1 MVYMVKR
8 VKTREEIEDKYKWD
22 LSMIYVSDDDWFKD
36 YEDVMSNCEKYLEF
50 KGKLNSAD
58 MILKYYEFHQEIRKK
73 FDSVYTYAYLKFYE
87 DTSNVHY
94 RELREKVRKLS
105 SEMSSKK
112 SWVLSELRQLSKED
126 LDRFMEEEP
135 RLKIYDYEFKNI
147 LNGGGHGLSKEDK
160 KLISSLRKVL
170 NNPEDTFNALRYS
183 DMKFGVIK
191 DGDGNEVELSDTN
204 YSRYIRD
211 NNREVR
217 KSAFYTLYQRYEEM
231 QNIFANLYSA
241 KVSADNVIA
250 LRKGYNDAREAA
262 LFGDENK
269 LNIYDSLIDVLHKN
283 LYIMDEYY
291 ALKKEVMGLDE
302 IHIYDIYGPLVPSAN
317 HIYTFEEAEDII
329 LNALSVLGDEYIN
342 DLRRAFDEK
351 WIDVMPSKG
360 KAGTCSWY
368 SYTTKPYILLNFMG
382 TFNAVSVLAHELGH
396 SMHTYYTNKHNP
408 YVYYHNEVFIAEIAS
423 QVNELILN
431 RYLIDHTDDKNE
443 KLAIMDSL
451 MELFKGS
458 VVRQTMF
465 AEFEYLMH
473 KKEQDGIA
481 LTSAFLSDEY
491 YKLYKKYSGN
501 NMISDKEIRY
511 EWEKIPQFYNSDFY
525 VYQYATGLAIASY
538 IVTNIMSGDKNF
550 LKGYLKFLTLGGSM
564 DAVDE
569 LKIVGVDMADPD
581 LIQSA
586 MDMFKGLIGEFKEE
600 KLETDGFQK
609 TLKIR

>member
-73 FDSVYTYAYLKFYE
+73 FESVYTYAYLKFYE

-112 SWVLSELRQLSKED
+112 SWVLSELRQLFKED
-126 LDRFMEEEP
+126 FDRFMEEEP

-160 KLISSLRKVL
+160 KLISSLREVL
-170 NNPEDTFNALRYS
+170 NNSEDTFNALMYS

-191 DGDGNEVELSDTN
+191 DGDGNEVELSNTN

-250 LRKGYNDAREAA
+250 LREGYNDAREAA

-302 IHIYDIYGPLVPSAN
+302 IHIYDIYGPLKDCWEKTKYKLMHGVKLTPEFKSNGKVEVHNDLPGMGIPGSIAHVRPHASRSF
-317 HIYTFEEAEDII
+317 HIIKGHVYVND
-329 LNALSVLGDEYIN
+329 LSVGKQNAFMLPNGD
-342 DLRRAFDEK
+342 
-351 WIDVMPSKG
+351 WM
-360 KAGTCSWY
+360 
-368 SYTTKPYILLNFMG
+368 TK
-382 TFNAVSVLAHELGH
+382 
-396 SMHTYYTNKHNP
+396 
-408 YVYYHNEVFIAEIAS
+408 
-423 QVNELILN
+423 
-431 RYLIDHTDDKNE
+431 
-443 KLAIMDSL
+443 
-451 MELFKGS
+451 
-458 VVRQTMF
+458 
-465 AEFEYLMH
+465 
-473 KKEQDGIA
+473 
-481 LTSAFLSDEY
+481 
-491 YKLYKKYSGN
+491 
-501 NMISDKEIRY
+501 
-511 EWEKIPQFYNSDFY
+511 
-525 VYQYATGLAIASY
+525 
-538 IVTNIMSGDKNF
+538 
-550 LKGYLKFLTLGGSM
+550 
-564 DAVDE
+564 
-569 LKIVGVDMADPD
+569 
-581 LIQSA
+581 QS
-586 MDMFKGLIGEFKEE
+586 F
-600 KLETDGFQK
+600 
-609 TLKIR
+609 